1 MYVFKRVFETTPSL
15 ANHSLPAI
23 HLSSSFN
30 DHFAF
35 VFLTKKLRKK
45 HFLKKL
51 PLLGKAGGAT
61 RPRST
66 YLFILQKLYSSQRFH
81 FNPEQTPNSTQ
92 MVHTGQYI
100 W

>member
-15 ANHSLPAI
+15 ANHSVPAM
-23 HLSSSFN
+23 HLSDSFN

-45 HFLKKL
+45 YFLKKL

-81 FNPEQTPNSTQ
+81 FNPK
-92 MVHTGQYI
+92 
-100 W
+100 